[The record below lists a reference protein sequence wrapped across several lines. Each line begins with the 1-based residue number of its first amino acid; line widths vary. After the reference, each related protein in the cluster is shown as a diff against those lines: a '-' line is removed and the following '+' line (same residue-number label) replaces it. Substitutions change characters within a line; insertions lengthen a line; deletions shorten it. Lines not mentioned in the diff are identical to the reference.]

1 MKRFSVYFLSCLF
14 LFGCSSQEVSYD
26 RYSLV
31 EDIDSHSF
39 IPSYD
44 ICVDLYSTLDDGG
57 IVIKTTDVTL
67 RAANHHRWASDL
79 KSQILVIINKHL
91 SEYQV
96 RKDLD
101 IDISVNKFYGSVDG
115 NVYIDLYADV
125 KRNNRNYFQHS
136 YSFLSKQEEDGY
148 GALVKE
154 LKRGLDSIA
163 NKLAQDLS
171 LKE

>member
-1 MKRFSVYFLSCLF
+1 MKRLLPFVFSGLF
-14 LFGCSSQEVSYD
+14 LFGCSSQEVTYD

-31 EDIDSHSF
+31 EDIDSKSF
-39 IPSYD
+39 VSPYD
-44 ICVDLYSTLDDGG
+44 ISVELYSTLDDGG

-79 KSQILVIINKHL
+79 KSQLIVILNKHL
-91 SEYQV
+91 TEYQV

-101 IDISVNKFYGSVDG
+101 IDISVSKFYGSVDG
-115 NVYIDLYADV
+115 NVYIDLFADV
-125 KRNNRNYFQHS
+125 KRKDKKYFQHS
-136 YSFLSKQEEDGY
+136 YSFFSKQQEDGY
-148 GALVKE
+148 ASLVKE
-154 LKRGLDSIA
+154 LKRGIDSIG